1 MAVYFYYFLPLK
13 LFFTTKPILQN
24 KSPLVNQPNDQLTKK
39 LPDVTEPGSFSCD

>member
-24 KSPLVNQPNDQLTKK
+24 KYTLVNQPSDQLTKK
-39 LPDVTEPGSFSCD
+39 PPGLTEPGSFS